1 VVESE
6 PGKGSTFTLLLPQF
20 YVNPSDDGND
30 DGSNYIFDTTF
41 TSGGDF
47 DSGDFGDGAA
57 SGLVSFAP
65 DGDGSGNSTVS
76 LAPATGAPRRGEAK
90 STTSTSRAPVAPPS
104 PLAPVAPVVTPHGS
118 EVSVEATL
126 DNTEML
132 PSSLTAPSEV
142 PDDRADIT
150 SGDRVLLIVEDDV
163 HFARI
168 LLDMAREKG
177 FKGVVALR
185 GDTALSL
192 AREHRPDAITLDL
205 QLPLID
211 GWTVLDHLKRD
222 PSTRHIPIQVIS
234 VVDRQRGATVGAIA
248 YLEKPVSSEALEG
261 AFTHIKGFID
271 RDVKDLL
278 IVEDDDVQRN
288 SIVEMIGNRDV
299 KTTAVATGE
308 EALSQLKSKHFDCM
322 VLDLGL
328 PDMAGFDLLRRV
340 KRQAKFR
347 DLPVVIYTSRDLT
360 KQEETQLKKY
370 AETIIIKD
378 ARSPE
383 RLLDETAL
391 FLHRVISKL
400 PEAKRRVIEDRAG
413 DSNGTDST
421 VHSVPLRAPQES
433 DTSTRAKRNGTAQ
446 DGAAQDGTAQDGTP
460 ANGKSAS
467 VPSVPPEGHTP
478 MLTGKSS
485 TSEGSTDLTGR
496 KILVVDDDVRNV
508 FALTSVLENYGMN
521 VVFAENGLDAI
532 EMLQANPDVDLVLMD
547 VMMPEMDGYETTQ
560 AIRQIERYANLP
572 IVSLTAKAMAGDR
585 ERSLAAGASDYITKP
600 VDLDKLLDTMRK
612 WING

>member
-1 VVESE
+1 
-6 PGKGSTFTLLLPQF
+6 
-20 YVNPSDDGND
+20 
-30 DGSNYIFDTTF
+30 
-41 TSGGDF
+41 
-47 DSGDFGDGAA
+47 
-57 SGLVSFAP
+57 
-65 DGDGSGNSTVS
+65 
-76 LAPATGAPRRGEAK
+76 
-90 STTSTSRAPVAPPS
+90 
-104 PLAPVAPVVTPHGS
+104 
-118 EVSVEATL
+118 
-126 DNTEML
+126 
-132 PSSLTAPSEV
+132 LTAPSEV
-142 PDDRADIT
+142 PDDRAVIT
-150 SGDRVLLIVEDDV
+150 HEDRVLLIVEDDV

-185 GDTALSL
+185 GDTALVM
-192 AREHRPDAITLDL
+192 AREYKPDAITLDL

-234 VVDRQRGATVGAIA
+234 VVDRERGATVGAIA

-278 IVEDDDVQRN
+278 IVEDDEVQRN

-308 EALSQLKSKHFDCM
+308 EALAQLESKHFDCM

-340 KRQAKFR
+340 KRQAKYR

-391 FLHRVISKL
+391 FLHRVIAKM

-413 DSNGTDST
+413 DVKGNVLDGTSQST
-421 VHSVPLRAPQES
+421 PQGL
-433 DTSTRAKRNGTAQ
+433 DTSTRARRNGAAQRDIVQ
-446 DGAAQDGTAQDGTP
+446 DGASTK
-460 ANGKSAS
+460 GKSTAKRSAS
-467 VPSVPPEGHTP
+467 SVDGTP

-485 TSEGSTDLTGR
+485 TSEGSTDLSGR

-521 VVFAENGLDAI
+521 VVFAENGRDAI
-532 EMLQANPDVDLVLMD
+532 EMLHENPDVDLVLMD

-560 AIRQIERYANLP
+560 AIRQIERYVNLP
-572 IVSLTAKAMAGDR
+572 IIALTAKAMAGDR

-600 VDLDKLLDTMRK
+600 VDLDMLLDTMRK
-612 WING
+612 WVNG